1 MFFIHL
7 KKNFFYI
14 IFIFYINKMID
25 PQRGGNRVGGGG
37 VANEFL
43 ENVD

>member
-1 MFFIHL
+1 
-7 KKNFFYI
+7 
-14 IFIFYINKMID
+14 MID

-43 ENVD
+43 ENVDIVKIKEGKITYDTPSET